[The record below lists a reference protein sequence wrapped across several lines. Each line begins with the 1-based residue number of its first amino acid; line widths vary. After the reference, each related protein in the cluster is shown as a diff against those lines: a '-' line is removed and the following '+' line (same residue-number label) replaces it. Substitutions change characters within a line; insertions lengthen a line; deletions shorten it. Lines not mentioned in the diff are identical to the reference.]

1 MSDLTHMPEEDISY
15 DMKHSASFV
24 LKTHPSLLVP
34 LSDNYHLVI
43 VEANTKMNR
52 T

>member
-1 MSDLTHMPEEDISY
+1 MSDLSHIPEEDISC
-15 DMKHSASFV
+15 DEKGSATFG
-24 LKTHPSLLVP
+24 LKAHPSLLVP

-43 VEANTKMNR
+43 VEANTKINR